1 METLH
6 VDLRKEVDESYDIL
20 IEPHLLEKIPHD
32 LKTSPLGNKYAII
45 TDSNVRGLYGE
56 SLLRSL
62 KKEGVNACLLDF
74 PAGERS
80 KNIETVYSLIRS
92 LIENGLDRK
101 SAVIALGGGVVG
113 DVAGFTASIFMRG
126 IPCIQVPTTLLAQVD
141 SSIGGKTAVDTA
153 EGKNLVGLFFQ
164 PKRVYIDPATLN
176 TLPKREF
183 ANGLAEIIKHGII
196 CDGEF
201 FRFLEEN
208 IAKIKKMDPEP
219 LTRAIWVSCKIKKE
233 VVEED
238 PKEENKRAILN
249 YGHTIGHAVEAC
261 NAYKKYLH
269 GEAVA
274 IGMNYEGRL
283 AVNKGFWREDELE
296 RQNRLLEEAGLPVQ
310 GDFDPK
316 EIVKTMHRDK
326 KAEAGTIMFVLPKKI
341 GEAVTV
347 NGLYRIAVSEE
358 ELIGL
363 LKERS

>member
-1 METLH
+1 MH
-6 VDLRKEVDESYDIL
+6 VNLRKEVDESYDIS
-20 IEPHLLEKIPHD
+20 IEPNLLERISHD
-32 LKTSPLGNKYAII
+32 LKTSPLGNKYAIV
-45 TDSNVRGLYGE
+45 TDSNVRDLYGE
-56 SLLRSL
+56 RLLKSL
-62 KKEGVNACLLDF
+62 KKEGMNACLLDF

-80 KNIETVYSLIRS
+80 KNMETVTPLIGG
-92 LIENGLDRK
+92 LLENGLDRK

-164 PKRVYIDPATLN
+164 PKRVYIDPAVLN

-183 ANGLAEIIKHGII
+183 ANGLAEVIKHGII
-196 CDGEF
+196 GDGEF

-208 IAKIKKMDPEP
+208 ITKIKKMDPEP

-249 YGHTIGHAVEAC
+249 YGHTVGHAIEAYGG
-261 NAYKKYLH
+261 YKKYLH

-274 IGMNYEGRL
+274 IGMNYAGRL
-283 AVNKGFWREDELE
+283 AVKKGFWREDELE
-296 RQNRLLEEAGLPVQ
+296 RQNKLLKKASLPIQ
-310 GDFDPK
+310 CDLDPK
-316 EIVKTMHRDK
+316 EIIKQMAHDK
-326 KAEAGTIMFVLPKKI
+326 KAEAGAIMFVLPKGI
-341 GEAVTV
+341 GEMATV
-347 NGLYRIAVSEE
+347 KGRYRIPVSNE
-358 ELIGL
+358 ELMSI
-363 LKERS
+363 LKEKK